1 MDATGKLV
9 MESILETKAATI
21 LQFFARLA
29 TRNLGGDFEELG
41 GWPSLSRPLRRLG
54 RFQLIAMA
62 EAMPFPLVLCRGLRL
77 L

>member
-29 TRNLGGDFEELG
+29 RNLGSDFEELG